1 MNHENKNESIEPND
15 KQENESLQDSLIDSL
30 QELNQLGNDL
40 LKRTHDYCIV
50 FSVDESDKIRKVID
64 KITRKLT
71 TSIDTKEIAMLST
84 TLKTLHDIYS
94 SLHTRSV
101 IAFMSAYTPL
111 SKLLQVETN
120 TTQGI
125 NILDMEND
133 VGTSTEQNDT
143 IETPDDVDI
152 SNLYKPYED

>member
-1 MNHENKNESIEPND
+1 MNENQDS
-15 KQENESLQDSLIDSL
+15 NESLEDSL

-101 IAFMSAYTPL
+101 IAFMSAYSPL
-111 SKLLQVETN
+111 SKLLQVEISKSES
-120 TTQGI
+120 I
-125 NILDMEND
+125 NILDMGDETS
-133 VGTSTEQNDT
+133 TSTETQDT
-143 IETPDDVDI
+143 LEDI
-152 SNLYKPYED
+152 NISDLYRPYED